1 MSKKVCTRENFL
13 GELFANFMIAL
24 QTGEDNSRTSGLVKQ
39 AAVHTG
45 DLLQS
50 LARERFNLTNG
61 QLTPEQVGSILVKV
75 IRDIGGILFLLEST
89 PEKLVFTFT
98 QCPFGQQVSKASGTC
113 QVTSG
118 LLGGVIGRNS
128 GYAKVITHQTIV
140 EGKDRCLFTVFS
152 QPTLEAE
159 LLEGDEYIS
168 QDSVEEVQL
177 TNVVVNPE
185 NRKAKPEQTTSGL
198 GKAKG
203 QLKDFVGQGKECQ
216 RIKEL
221 VWQAAQEDFPVLL
234 IGEVGAGKGVLA
246 QAIHNLSNYKEG
258 PFIEINCNSVPEEY
272 WEEMLFGPAD
282 TTNPETSF
290 GKVCLANKGTLCLDG
305 IGELPLY
312 IQAELVRLLQDG
324 ELHRVSRNLVNKLDV
339 RVIATTH
346 VDLYQLVQKGSFR
359 RDLFYRLNILPIK
372 VPSLRDRK
380 EDIPVIARSI
390 LAKINGRYGSKA
402 KLTPE
407 ALQLLKK
414 YSWPGNQLELA
425 SVLSRAVVESKG
437 EDILVSHLPGE
448 VGEAGEEKLADTAL
462 PTLDQQLARKE
473 REIILSYLGAAAGNK
488 AKTAKLLGISR
499 QAFYEKLR
507 KHGLGC

>member
-1 MSKKVCTRENFL
+1 
-13 GELFANFMIAL
+13 
-24 QTGEDNSRTSGLVKQ
+24 
-39 AAVHTG
+39 
-45 DLLQS
+45 
-50 LARERFNLTNG
+50 
-61 QLTPEQVGSILVKV
+61 
-75 IRDIGGILFLLEST
+75 
-89 PEKLVFTFT
+89 
-98 QCPFGQQVSKASGTC
+98 
-113 QVTSG
+113 
-118 LLGGVIGRNS
+118 
-128 GYAKVITHQTIV
+128 
-140 EGKDRCLFTVFS
+140 
-152 QPTLEAE
+152 LEAE
-159 LLEGDEYIS
+159 LLEGEDYIP
-168 QDSVEEVQL
+168 QDRVGDVQF
-177 TNVVVNPE
+177 TNAVVNPE
-185 NRKAKPEQTTSGL
+185 NRKAKTEQTTSGQ
-198 GKAKG
+198 GKPMG
-203 QLKDFVGQGKECQ
+203 QLKDFIGQGKECQ

-221 VWQAAQEDFPVLL
+221 VWQAAQEDFPVL
-234 IGEVGAGKGVLA
+234 IMGEVGTGKGVLA

-282 TTNPETSF
+282 TTNPGTSL

-305 IGELPLY
+305 IGELPLH

-414 YSWPGNQLELA
+414 YSWPGNQLELE
-425 SVLSRAVVESKG
+425 SVLSRAVVEGKG

-448 VGEAGEEKLADTAL
+448 VGEAGEEKLTDTAL

-473 REIILSYLGAAAGNK
+473 REIILSYLGATAGNK

>member
-50 LARERFNLTNG
+50 LARERLNLANG

-98 QCPFGQQVSKASGTC
+98 QCPFGQQVGKASGTC

-118 LLGGVIGRNS
+118 LLGGVISRNS

-140 EGKDRCLFTVFS
+140 GGKDRCLFTVFS

-159 LLEGDEYIS
+159 LLEGDEYIPR
-168 QDSVEEVQL
+168 DSVGEVQL
-177 TNVVVNPE
+177 TN
-185 NRKAKPEQTTSGL
+185 AEQTTSGL

-216 RIKEL
+216 RLKEL

-234 IGEVGAGKGVLA
+234 MGEVGAGKGVLA

-282 TTNPETSF
+282 TTNPGTSF

-305 IGELPLY
+305 IGELPLH

-324 ELHRVSRNLVNKLDV
+324 ELHRVSRNMVNKLDV

-372 VPSLRDRK
+372 VPPLRDRK

-414 YSWPGNQLELA
+414 YSWPGNQLELE

-448 VGEAGEEKLADTAL
+448 VGEVGEEKLTDTAL

-473 REIILSYLGAAAGNK
+473 REIIVSYLGATAGNK

-507 KHGLGC
+507 KHGLDNTVN